1 MGVSRSASLVLAF
14 LMICEELTLKE
25 AARVVR
31 QHRDICPNPGFL
43 NQLRHLDMRLVRER
57 KRKLEAFKL

>member
-1 MGVSRSASLVLAF
+1 MGVSRSATLVLAF

-25 AARVVR
+25 AVQVVR

-43 NQLRHLDMRLVRER
+43 SQLRHLDMSLVRER
-57 KRKLEAFKL
+57 KKKLESFKL